1 MSFFSSLVAKFKAF
15 VKGPAE
21 PVADSVPVTPAATFA
36 ELLEY
41 AEARERVAIPPIEPA
56 QEAEVAVRRA
66 PRKRKPKAEVAA
78 PAPAPAKKKPAAKKT
93 PEKVTAGAA
102 RPPRKTPAKKAK

>member
-21 PVADSVPVTPAATFA
+21 PVAPDTPAATFA

-41 AEARERVAIPPIEPA
+41 AEARSHVSIPPIEPV

-66 PRKRKPKAEVAA
+66 TRKRKPKAEVAA
-78 PAPAPAKKKPAAKKT
+78 PAPAQAKKKPAAKKT

>member
-21 PVADSVPVTPAATFA
+21 PVAPDTPAATFA

-41 AEARERVAIPPIEPA
+41 AEARSHVSIPPIEPV

-66 PRKRKPKAEVAA
+66 TRKRKPKAEVAAPA